1 MRIGYSLSLE
11 AQRPAMTR
19 RDLPILCC
27 LLFAGCAAAPH
38 VQPAQVP
45 AAAPRPFA
53 DPDQEIT
60 YHVFMGELASGRGDT
75 RAAVQEYLA
84 AARLSPDATLASHAA
99 LLAYGDGDFADA
111 LSLSQRWQSLAP
123 QSADAVHL
131 TAVVEARQGDS
142 ASAALDF
149 SGLVKEGV
157 DRNFMVAARL
167 LEQETDAAHG
177 LPVLQTI
184 VAAQPK
190 SADAHYALAH
200 AAMDYKDYALAEQQ
214 ARETLALDPHAVDP
228 LVLLARTLVAQ
239 GKPEQ
244 ALPLLQ
250 ARVKTAG
257 DDVSLDLAYAAL
269 LSEAKHDV
277 ESQQEF
283 QAVLKDHPDNA
294 DALYTLGLM
303 TLQQK
308 DLAASRGYFVRLLKT
323 GRRGDDAS
331 YFLGSIA
338 ETDKKYPEALDW
350 YRRVDDGDRW
360 LAAQAGI
367 GRSLV
372 KSGELTAAGEFFDGL
387 VADEPQAAVDLRL
400 AEGQVFSDLGQSKRA
415 LDVYNA
421 ALDAAPDDQD
431 LLYARALA
439 LEQDGDADAA
449 ESDLAAILKHA
460 PDDVDALNALGYTL
474 TLHTTRYG
482 EARGYIQRALT
493 LQPDDPAIMDS
504 LGWVDHRLGDEA
516 QALDYLQKAYATQPD
531 PEIAA
536 HLVEV
541 MLAMGDRDGARAL
554 WLKASAHD
562 PDNAALTALAPQF
575 KQ

>member
-1 MRIGYSLSLE
+1 
-11 AQRPAMTR
+11 MTR
-19 RDLPILCC
+19 RELPILCC
-27 LLFAGCAAAPH
+27 LLLAGCATAPQ
-38 VQPAQVP
+38 VQKTQAV

-53 DPDQEIT
+53 DPDQEIA
-60 YHVFMGELASGRGDT
+60 YHVFMGELAGGRGDT
-75 RAAVQEYLA
+75 WTAVQEYLA
-84 AARLSPDATLASHAA
+84 AARLSPDPTLASHAA

-111 LSLSQRWQSLAP
+111 LSLAQRWQSLAP
-123 QSADAVHL
+123 HSADAVHL
-131 TAVVEARQGDS
+131 AAVVEARQGDS

-149 SGLVKEGV
+149 SGLVKAGT
-157 DRNFMVAARL
+157 DPNYMVAARL
-167 LEQETDAAHG
+167 LEQETDAVHG
-177 LPVLQTI
+177 LPVLKTI
-184 VAAQPK
+184 VDAEPK

-200 AAMDYKDYALAEQQ
+200 AALNYKDYPLAEQQ
-214 ARETLALDPHAVDP
+214 ARATLAIDPHGEDP
-228 LVLLARTLVAQ
+228 LVLLARALVAQ
-239 GKPEQ
+239 GKPEE
-244 ALPLLQ
+244 ALPLLK

-283 QAVLKDHPDNA
+283 QAVLKNHPDNA

-308 DLAASRGYFVRLLKT
+308 DLAEARGYFVHLLKT

-338 ETDKKYPEALDW
+338 ETDKKYPEALEW
-350 YRRVDDGDRW
+350 YRRVDEGDRW

-372 KSGELTAAGEFFDGL
+372 KSGELSAAGEYFDGL
-387 VADEPQAAVDLRL
+387 VADDPQSAVDLRL

-439 LEQDGDADAA
+439 LEQDGDAGAA
-449 ESDLAAILKHA
+449 ENDLAAILKHA
-460 PDDVDALNALGYTL
+460 PDDADALNALGYTL

-504 LGWVDHRLGDEA
+504 MGWVDHRLGDEPE
-516 QALDYLQKAYATQPD
+516 ALDYLQKAYATQPD

-536 HLVEV
+536 HLIEV
-541 MLAMGDRDGARAL
+541 MLAVGDRDSARAL
-554 WLKASAHD
+554 WLKASASD
-562 PDNAALTALAPQF
+562 PGNAALTALTPRF